1 MTYILLF
8 LVSIVIILCIL
19 DLRKDKE
26 FLKKESIKYLLLS
39 SFIYLLF
46 QIFFNYISPS
56 TIEIINF
63 LRKKDQILL
72 NSDMLFIKGVFIFLI
87 TFYIS
92 SIADYLVHRF
102 MSHSKLFWWTHEY
115 HHLTN
120 RVSLYMPGIAFR
132 PYAFIGTVITTAWA
146 TIIFI
151 NLSSFFNYNNI
162 NTLYLV
168 FIAQTLVLTIIH
180 SAYLREMRGFNKI
193 MRSLYLVSP
202 EDHLLHHSYNTGFI
216 NYGNVS
222 ILWDILFKTYKKY
235 SNKEIYLVG
244 TADGRDY
251 VDSITFGL
259 FNLKKFLKK

>member
-1 MTYILLF
+1 
-8 LVSIVIILCIL
+8 
-19 DLRKDKE
+19 
-26 FLKKESIKYLLLS
+26 
-39 SFIYLLF
+39 
-46 QIFFNYISPS
+46 
-56 TIEIINF
+56 
-63 LRKKDQILL
+63 
-72 NSDMLFIKGVFIFLI
+72 
-87 TFYIS
+87 
-92 SIADYLVHRF
+92 
-102 MSHSKLFWWTHEY
+102 
-115 HHLTN
+115 
-120 RVSLYMPGIAFR
+120 MPGIAFR

-180 SAYLREMRGFNKI
+180 SAYLREIRGFNKI

-244 TADGRDY
+244 TTDGRDY

>member
-1 MTYILLF
+1 
-8 LVSIVIILCIL
+8 
-19 DLRKDKE
+19 
-26 FLKKESIKYLLLS
+26 
-39 SFIYLLF
+39 
-46 QIFFNYISPS
+46 
-56 TIEIINF
+56 
-63 LRKKDQILL
+63 
-72 NSDMLFIKGVFIFLI
+72 
-87 TFYIS
+87 
-92 SIADYLVHRF
+92 
-102 MSHSKLFWWTHEY
+102 
-115 HHLTN
+115 
-120 RVSLYMPGIAFR
+120 MPGIAFR

-180 SAYLREMRGFNKI
+180 SAYLREMRSFNKI

-244 TADGRDY
+244 TTDGRDY

>member
-1 MTYILLF
+1 MTYIILF
-8 LVSIVIILCIL
+8 LISIVIILCVL
-19 DLRKDKE
+19 DIIKDKE
-26 FLKKESIKYLLLS
+26 SLKKESIKYLILS
-39 SFIYLLF
+39 SLVYFLL
-46 QIFFNYISPS
+46 QTFFTYVSPS
-56 TIEIINF
+56 TVEIINF
-63 LRKKDQILL
+63 LKEEML
-72 NSDMLFIKGVFIFLI
+72 NLPNSEIFFIKGILIFLI

-102 MSHSKLFWWTHEY
+102 MSHSRLFWWTHEY

-132 PYAFIGTVITTAWA
+132 PYAFIGTVITTVWA
-146 TIIFI
+146 TVIF
-151 NLSSFFNYNNI
+151 LSLCSLFNYNNL

-168 FIAQTLVLTIIH
+168 FIAQTLILIIIH
-180 SAYLREMRGFNKI
+180 SSYLRDKKFFSKI

-216 NYGNVS
+216 NYGNIS

-235 SNKEIYLVG
+235 SENETYLVG
-244 TADGRDY
+244 TVEGRDY
-251 VDSITFGL
+251 VDSVTFGL